1 MMRRKVRRSLS
12 VCSGTLALLAL
23 LAGGSGPAA
32 AQGFPTKPL
41 RIVVGP
47 GSDVIMRAV
56 AQKLTAALGQQV
68 VVEQLP
74 GAGGVIAAQTVAR
87 AAPDGHTLLASTS
100 SFAINDVLR
109 SDGTVKL
116 LSNFEPVALIA
127 VGPGLLFANAALGA
141 GTLQQFVSLS
151 KAKPDSFNCASSGIG
166 TPLHLGCE
174 MLRTYGKADVRHV
187 PYAGVGPAIIDLMA
201 GRVHIMFALL
211 SASYIQEPRIKVLA
225 VTSKSRYAPVPDVPT
240 VAEAGLPQLE
250 QFRGWNGVH
259 AAGGDRAAQRRDR
272 QGGRRGRREGQDR
285 VRRPRSSTR
294 LRRQLYSLRQGR
306 HRALDQGRHRYR
318 CQGGVGSRSVYHSSS
333 HGPHGMIS
341 GHFFGQQRR
350 LFPSSF

>member
-1 MMRRKVRRSLS
+1 MTRLGTARRSRRLQF
-12 VCSGTLALLAL
+12 VGRVVGAAVALTL
-23 LAGGSGPAA
+23 GIGQAA
-32 AQGFPTKPL
+32 AQGFPSKPL

-56 AQKLTAALGQQV
+56 AQKMSATLGQQV

-74 GAGGVIAAQTVAR
+74 GAGGVIAAQTVAK
-87 AAPDGHTLLASTS
+87 AAADGHTLLASTS

-109 SDGTVKL
+109 TDGTVKL
-116 LSNFEPVALIA
+116 LRDFEPVGLIA

-141 GTLQQFVSLS
+141 ATLPEFVALTR
-151 KAKPDSFNCASSGIG
+151 ARPDSMNCASSGIG

-211 SASYIQEPRIKVLA
+211 SASYTQEPRIRVLA
-225 VTSKSRYAPVPDVPT
+225 VTSKSRYAPVPNVPT
-240 VAEAGLPQLE
+240 VAEAGMPQLE

-259 AAGGDRAAQRRDR
+259 APKGTPKAAIDRLNAELGKAVAEADLKDKIAFAG
-272 QGGRRGRREGQDR
+272 
-285 VRRPRSSTR
+285 
-294 LRRQLYSLRQGR
+294 
-306 HRALDQGRHRYR
+306 LDPAP
-318 CQGGVGSRSVYHSSS
+318 GSVD
-333 HGPHGMIS
+333 
-341 GHFFGQQRR
+341 
-350 LFPSSF
+350 SFATFVKDDIERWSKVVTDTGAKPD

>member
-1 MMRRKVRRSLS
+1 MTRLGTARRSRCIRALGP
-12 VCSGTLALLAL
+12 VLATAVALAV
-23 LAGGSGPAA
+23 GPVGQAT
-32 AQGFPTKPL
+32 AQGFPSKPL

-56 AQKLTAALGQQV
+56 AQKMSATLGQQV

-74 GAGGVIAAQTVAR
+74 GAGGVIAAQTVAK
-87 AAPDGHTLLASTS
+87 AAADGHTLLASTS

-109 SDGTVKL
+109 TDGTVKL
-116 LSNFEPVALIA
+116 LRDFEPVGLIA

-141 GTLQQFVSLS
+141 ATLPEFVALTI
-151 KAKPDSFNCASSGIG
+151 AKPDSMNCASSGNG

-211 SASYIQEPRIKVLA
+211 SASYIQEPRIRVLA
-225 VTSKSRYAPVPDVPT
+225 VTSKSRYAPVPNVPT

-259 AAGGDRAAQRRDR
+259 APKGTPKTAVDRLNAELVKAVAEVDVKEKIAFAGLDPAA
-272 QGGRRGRREGQDR
+272 
-285 VRRPRSSTR
+285 
-294 LRRQLYSLRQGR
+294 
-306 HRALDQGRHRYR
+306 
-318 CQGGVGSRSVYHSSS
+318 GSVDAFAAFVKDDIERWSKVVADT
-333 HGPHGMIS
+333 GAKPD
-341 GHFFGQQRR
+341 
-350 LFPSSF
+350 